1 LAVLGRPTLVLWLS
15 GELCFY
21 TAIRRA
27 SAEARQYTM
36 SETQGEGRT
45 PVPARGSLVGVSA
58 ALGMGGLLAL
68 SVVGNL
74 ALLACV
80 LAATLVV
87 ARFAHRLGPWTAMK
101 IEGRGLLP
109 ALGYGVLSGLACL
122 LCTALCAAG
131 LGLIWAGY
139 DGFSDR
145 YLVGNYLGKPVLAV
159 LGYGLMPATVLGALC
174 GGVLWGWG
182 RVRKPASPES

>member
-1 LAVLGRPTLVLWLS
+1 
-15 GELCFY
+15 
-21 TAIRRA
+21 
-27 SAEARQYTM
+27 M
-36 SETQGEGRT
+36 SETQGEGRS
-45 PVPARGSLVGVSA
+45 PAAARGSLVGIAA

-68 SVVGNL
+68 SALGNL
-74 ALLACV
+74 ALMACLLVSTLA
-80 LAATLVV
+80 V
-87 ARFAHRLGPWTAMK
+87 ARFAHRLGPWTATK
-101 IEGRGLLP
+101 IEGGGFLK

-122 LCTALCAAG
+122 LCAALCAAV

-159 LGYGLMPATVLGALC
+159 LAYGLMPATVLGALC

-182 RVRKPASPES
+182 RVRKPAGPDR